1 MSSTAT
7 VQHRTFRIHGRV
19 QGVFFRQ
26 SSQAEARRLG
36 LHGYARNND
45 DGTVTIEAEGPAEAL
60 AALEA
65 WCQHGPPAARVERV
79 EVVADEVRGYTEFEV
94 RR

>member
-1 MSSTAT
+1 MTE
-7 VQHRTFRIHGRV
+7 HRTFRIHGRV

-26 SSQAEARRLG
+26 STKQEADRLG
-36 LHGYARNND
+36 LHGYTQNNPD
-45 DGTVTIEAEGPAEAL
+45 DTVTIEAEGPAEAL

-65 WCQHGPPAARVERV
+65 WCQHGPPLARVERV
-79 EVVADEVRGYTEFEV
+79 EAQPGTVQGYRGFEV